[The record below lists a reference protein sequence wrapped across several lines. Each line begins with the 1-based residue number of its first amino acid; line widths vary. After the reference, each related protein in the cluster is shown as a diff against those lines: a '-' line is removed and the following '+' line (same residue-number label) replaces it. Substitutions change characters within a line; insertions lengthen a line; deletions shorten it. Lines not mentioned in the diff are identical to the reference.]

1 MLRRLSLRLDDA
13 LILLFFLL
21 YCRYPEMGF
30 TSCKDDVVFLGD
42 DLIVSP
48 DSQTQLN
55 YRREGEEEISWLSQ
69 NDLDEQL
76 NGILMG
82 ALDKN
87 KNAWKS
93 LDPAQQALIAEK
105 ISTKKE
111 KLMEVLKSHNEV
123 ITSATIKDI
132 LQKAFE

>member
-13 LILLFFLL
+13 LILLFLLL
-21 YCRYPEMGF
+21 YYRYPEMGF
-30 TSCKDDVVFLGD
+30 RSCKDDVVFLGD

-55 YRREGEEEISWLSQ
+55 YRREGEEEILWLSQ

-82 ALDKN
+82 ALDKK
-87 KNAWKS
+87 KNAGKS